1 MAATRREKLAQRNYW
16 DELIALRDD
25 QRNRAKSAV
34 QVVRGDEIPQ
44 ENSALGLLKWYTH
57 PAIDDTILSTL
68 MFFEQELPPRSRS
81 GRLKFQGGQV
91 MYILAGKGYTTI
103 DGVKHPWKAGDVLN
117 LPIRRDGIIVQH
129 VNDDDAIAAKFLACE
144 PNWFAA
150 TGVDRGSGF
159 ELIEPSS
166 EYGKTHD

>member
-1 MAATRREKLAQRNYW
+1 VAEQNRW
-16 DELIALRDD
+16 DELIALRDR
-25 QRNRAKSAV
+25 QREQAKDAV
-34 QVVRGDEIPQ
+34 QVVRGAELPQ
-44 ENSALGLLKWYTH
+44 ENSAFGKLRWYMH
-57 PAIDDTILSTL
+57 PSIENNALSTL
-68 MFFEQELPPRSRS
+68 MFFEQELAPGSRS

-91 MYILAGKGYTTI
+91 VYVLSGTGYTTI

-117 LPIRRDGIIVQH
+117 LPVRRDGIIVQH
-129 VNDDDAIAAKFLACE
+129 VNTGEENAKLLACE

-166 EYGKTHD
+166 DYHG

>member
-1 MAATRREKLAQRNYW
+1 MSRREKLEQHNYW
-16 DELIALRDD
+16 DELIAIRDRQRERLRD
-25 QRNRAKSAV
+25 AI
-34 QVVRGDEIPQ
+34 QVVRGEELPQ
-44 ENSALGLLKWYTH
+44 ENNPLGLVKWYAH

-91 MYILAGKGYTTI
+91 IYILAGKGYTTI

-117 LPIRRDGIIVQH
+117 LPIRRDGIVVQH
-129 VNDDDAIAAKFLACE
+129 VNDDDTAAAKFLACE

-166 EYGKTHD
+166 VFRA